1 MYVHSGGRP
10 RKSNNVR
17 PQQENEL
24 FNINCD
30 KGARGKR
37 RWNIWA
43 DDMKKESLNCVPL
56 IWFVIW

>member
-56 IWFVIW
+56 I